1 MNILVINKNYIIK
14 IIIYLTWISLIL
26 SINTHPHEILF
37 FGLDIIKTINALRIF
52 IPLTIIFILT
62 IFITYLILKKKII
75 LTKYD
80 YLFYFWFF
88 YFFLQI
94 ISGVINEG
102 GVTDE
107 KNIYYTDWSY
117 QKHIHLPI
125 LGIGTIFF
133 LYIVK
138 HQKFE
143 LKYFLNIL
151 IGFITLISLML
162 LSTFLIKKGI
172 KTLNFYGLI
181 DIDVNA
187 KFINQPT
194 PRITGLSRMLA
205 ITNLFC
211 LSLFLFRSLNKYQ
224 KIFLFLAI
232 STLSIVIIASQSRGT
247 LICFYLAAAFAIFL
261 LTNNFL
267 LKKIYLFIIL
277 ILIPIFTYVILNT
290 TIIDKQN
297 TIIDKQNTI
306 IDKQN
311 TTEDYLNTVLNTRYF
326 LKTDSGRFYLW
337 KKVLNRYDYT
347 NLLGYGAQTDRR
359 FLLENVGNDQ
369 GFFGNNVSNGFIYA
383 FICGGYLALLCYLII
398 NYKIAN
404 NIAKIISKIK
414 NFNND
419 HNIFYYKLSS
429 IYLLFFFIRQIFENS
444 FSLFSTDFLIVI
456 ICIFIIDKNNHNFK
470 KKLNIS

>member
-1 MNILVINKNYIIK
+1 MNILLTNKNYIIK
-14 IIIYLTWISLIL
+14 VIIYLTWISLIL

-37 FGLDIIKTINALRIF
+37 FGLDIIKTINALRII

-75 LTKYD
+75 LTKYN

-102 GVTDE
+102 GITDE
-107 KNIYYTDWSY
+107 KNIYYADWSY

-133 LYIVK
+133 LYITH
-138 HQKFE
+138 HQKFQF
-143 LKYFLNIL
+143 KYFLNIL
-151 IGFITLISLML
+151 IGLITLISLIL
-162 LSTFLIKKGI
+162 LSTFLMKKGI

-181 DIDVNA
+181 DIDA
-187 KFINQPT
+187 SKKFINQPT

-224 KIFLFLAI
+224 KIFLFLTI

-247 LICFYLAAAFAIFL
+247 FVCFFLAATFAIFF
-261 LTNNFL
+261 LTNNNF
-267 LKKIYLFIIL
+267 LKKINLFIIF
-277 ILIPIFTYVILNT
+277 ILIPIFIYGILNT
-290 TIIDKQN
+290 TITDKQN
-297 TIIDKQNTI
+297 HIT
-306 IDKQN
+306 DKQN
-311 TTEDYLNTVLNTRYF
+311 TTEDSSKTVLNTRYF
-326 LKTDSGRFYLW
+326 LKTDSGRLYLW
-337 KKVLNRYDYT
+337 KKALNRYDYT

-359 FLLENVGNDQ
+359 FLLENVASDQ
-369 GFFGNNVSNGFIYA
+369 SVFGNNVSNGFIYA

-398 NYKIAN
+398 NYKIVN
-404 NIAKIISKIK
+404 NIAKNISTIK
-414 NFNND
+414 NFDNA

-444 FSLFSTDFLIVI
+444 FSLFSIDFLIVI
-456 ICIFIIDKNNHNFK
+456 ICIFIIDKNNHSFK